1 MSKGPI
7 LVLGA
12 AAIVGIAI
20 AATRKSEA
28 ATSTATTPAATAPK
42 GTSAKDLTTA
52 QKSKLETWAKSK
64 GVPIDQAYELAK
76 SVYGMKF

>member
-7 LVLGA
+7 ILLGA
-12 AAIVGIAI
+12 AAIVGVAI
-20 AATRKSEA
+20 AATRTTSA
-28 ATSTATTPAATAPK
+28 ATTTATTPAAAPK

-52 QKSKLETWAKSK
+52 QKTKLETWAKSK

>member
-7 LVLGA
+7 ILLGA
-12 AAIVGIAI
+12 AAIVGVAI

-28 ATSTATTPAATAPK
+28 AATTTATTPAAPK

-52 QKSKLETWAKSK
+52 QKTKLETWAKSK